1 MAVVIYGPPAT
12 GKTFN
17 ADRFAKHY
25 GCTNIIDEGASG
37 RQHPGPLG
45 RHDLLLTTDGRDTL
59 RHRFVGQGL
68 CTYVKLIP
76 IEDARR
82 ALSLGPVPDGG
93 FSGHS
98 YYFSMVRE
106 LQDAEM
112 WFGPH
117 PSREAAATAALAKTD
132 EGFWTATARP
142 VEHDLDIF
150 DMDMVQDKGAIA
162 DAFDAANGQNL
173 GDDGESGPMWWDE
186 EAAQQLIDRLNATFT
201 AWAREH
207 GYERGW
213 ALDTNDEQWHGPN
226 VPARVV
232 PEPPETEQVSD
243 RSRSILSL
251 FSREAARG

>member
-25 GCTNIIDEGASG
+25 GCTTVIDEGVSG
-37 RQHPGPLG
+37 RQHVGPLG

-68 CTYVKLIP
+68 CTNVKLIP

-93 FSGHS
+93 FTGHS
-98 YYFSMVRE
+98 FYFSLVRE
-106 LQDAEM
+106 LQDADF

-117 PSREAAATAALAKTD
+117 GSREAAVTAARAKTD
-132 EGFWTATARP
+132 EEFWTATGRP
-142 VEHDLDIF
+142 VRHDLDIF
-150 DMDMVQDKGAIA
+150 DMDMVQENGAIA
-162 DAFDAANGQNL
+162 DAFDAANAQNL
-173 GDDGESGPMWWDE
+173 GEDGESGPMWWE
-186 EAAQQLIDRLNATFT
+186 EDAAQKLIDRLNATFT
-201 AWAREH
+201 AWAKEH

-213 ALDTNDEQWHGPN
+213 ALDMNDERHHGPN
-226 VPARVV
+226 LLAFAVPMT
-232 PEPPETEQVSD
+232 PEPKPAGEGQ
-243 RSRSILSL
+243 RSILSL
-251 FSREAARG
+251 FSARS

>member
-25 GCTNIIDEGASG
+25 GCTNVIDEGQAS
-37 RQHPGPLG
+37 RQHAGPLG

-93 FSGHS
+93 FCGQN
-98 YYFSMVRE
+98 YYFSMVHE

-117 PSREAAATAALAKTD
+117 PSREAAVNAAVAKTD
-132 EGFWTATARP
+132 EGFWTATGRP
-142 VEHDLDIF
+142 VQHDLSIF
-150 DMDMVQDKGAIA
+150 NMDMVQEGGAIA
-162 DAFDAANGQNL
+162 GAFDNANGQNF
-173 GDDGESGPMWWDE
+173 GEDGESGPMWWEE

-201 AWAREH
+201 AWAGEH

-213 ALDTNDEQWHGPN
+213 ALDMNDEHYHGPN
-226 VPARVV
+226 LLAIAVPMS
-232 PEPPETEQVSD
+232 PEPQPAVERQ
-243 RSRSILSL
+243 RSILSL
-251 FSREAARG
+251 FSAGK